1 MDGGSGRRE
10 SGVYSMIVVVC
21 FRMLQCFA
29 IDGSNWWMAGLG
41 EGRVG
46 FAVCCS
52 VMPYVEVC
60 CSMLQCVAINGSD
73 WWMADLGEG
82 RVGFAVCCSV
92 VICCSVLH
100 CVAVCCIVLQRVM
113 DG

>member
-1 MDGGSGRRE
+1 MQCVAVCCSVLQQLVDGGSGRRD

-21 FRMLQCFA
+21 FRMLQCVPVY
-29 IDGSNWWMAGLG
+29 DSDWWMAGLW

-52 VMPYVEVC
+52 VMPYV
-60 CSMLQCVAINGSD
+60 
-73 WWMADLGEG
+73 
-82 RVGFAVCCSV
+82 AVCYL
-92 VICCSVLH
+92 CC
-100 CVAVCCIVLQRVM
+100 CVLQRVM